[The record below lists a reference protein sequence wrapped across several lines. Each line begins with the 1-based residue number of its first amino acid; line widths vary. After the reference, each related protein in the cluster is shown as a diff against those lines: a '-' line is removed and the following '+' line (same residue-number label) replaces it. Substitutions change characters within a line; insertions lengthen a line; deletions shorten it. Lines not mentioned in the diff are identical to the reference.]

1 MSVTVLSNSSKE
13 MVNHPD
19 HYTTADGLECIE
31 VMEQIYGI
39 EKVKAFCQLNAFK
52 YQWRAP
58 HKGNQVKDLEKAQWY
73 LNKFISL
80 SQQKE
85 TNK

>member
-19 HYTTADGLECIE
+19 HYTTTDGLECIE

-39 EKVKAFCQLNAFK
+39 EKVKAF
-52 YQWRAP
+52 
-58 HKGNQVKDLEKAQWY
+58 WY
-73 LNKFISL
+73 TQRFQIPMACPS
-80 SQQKE
+80 
-85 TNK
+85 